1 MSGDLKPCPMCGPD
15 GHVELHGSI
24 ARGGRFVRCEIC
36 GTTGPANQN
45 QVKAIAAWNTR
56 AEERPSATDYRN
68 RGERD
73 AAYWRDL
80 CAELIYSTGT
90 DLDRVRIAVVEELA
104 RINAEALR

>member
-1 MSGDLKPCPMCGPD
+1 M
-15 GHVELHGSI
+15 
-24 ARGGRFVRCEIC
+24 
-36 GTTGPANQN
+36 T
-45 QVKAIAAWNTR
+45 
-56 AEERPSATDYRN
+56 ERPNAQDYRN

-73 AAYWRDL
+73 AAYWREM